1 MANLI
6 HISKKV
12 LLRTEQAAYSD
23 NAYYTVP
30 FTVTVETVK
39 EGKLRS
45 RLQDA
50 IDKKWPPHCTG
61 GCGSSW
67 SVSNITMDTETT
79 GHFEL
84 KHYAGIGD

>member
-30 FTVTVETVK
+30 FTVTAETVK
-39 EGKLRS
+39 EGNLWS
-45 RLQDA
+45 RLQNA
-50 IDKKWPPHCTG
+50 ISKKFPPSHFG